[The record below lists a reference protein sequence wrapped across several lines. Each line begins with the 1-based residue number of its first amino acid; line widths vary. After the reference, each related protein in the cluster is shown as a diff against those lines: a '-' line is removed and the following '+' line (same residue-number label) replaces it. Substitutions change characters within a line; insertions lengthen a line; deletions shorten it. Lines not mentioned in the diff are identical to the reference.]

1 MLTNQDIS
9 KLLDQMAAIYEVKD
23 SDFFRTRA
31 YQNASAALE
40 KLTLS
45 ARDLWE
51 QGKLDEIPGV
61 GPGIAKHLDELFRL
75 GYSPHWNA
83 EMRRVPQGMFGLL
96 DIRGVGPK
104 IAYKIAKKYHLKDPK
119 TAKKEVKKLIAQGKL
134 ASLPGMGEKMQTKI
148 KTSIESEYVM
158 KHRLLLSEVL
168 PIAQRFIN
176 YLKTIPEVKFAEP
189 LGSTRRHVA
198 TIGDLDLAVCT
209 DKQEVAM
216 EKILKYPE
224 INRVI
229 SSGDWVARVQL
240 KTGHEVD
247 IKLSPSD
254 EWGSLLQHY
263 TGSKIH
269 NILLRE
275 YALKKH
281 FSLSEHGI
289 KNTKTNRVTKFTDEK
304 SFYEFLKLPYIPVE
318 LREDEAEMNLAV
330 KGKLPNVVDLKDIKG
345 DLHIHSDFDYSSSHD
360 VGDSSLKD
368 YLDRARQL
376 GYEYIGITDHNPKYT
391 GLTVKQRKRIIE
403 SRKNY
408 LLTQYH
414 EYENKVK
421 RGVPKLLIGLEVD
434 IRPNGGLALEDTL
447 MDLLDYAIVS
457 IHSGF
462 TGTKNDNTKR
472 IISAL
477 THPKALIFGHPTG
490 RILNHRQS
498 IQADWIEIFKFC
510 QKNGKIIEINASPDR
525 LDLPDDLTKIAVQ
538 TGNKFVINSDSH
550 NSETMDDMKY
560 GIWAA
565 RRGWCTKKDI
575 VNTCKYSDLTRVLK
589 LKD

>member
-1 MLTNQDIS
+1 MLTNQEIS
-9 KLLDQMAAIYEVKD
+9 KILDQMAAIYEVKD

-40 KLTLS
+40 KLTVS
-45 ARDLWE
+45 AHDLWE

-61 GPGIAKHLDELFRL
+61 GKGIAKHLDEIFRL
-75 GYSPHWNA
+75 GHSPHWNA

-119 TAKKEVKKLIAQGKL
+119 TAKKEVKKLIASGEL
-134 ASLPGMGEKMQTKI
+134 ASLPGMGEKMQSKI
-148 KTSIESEYVM
+148 KTSIESEFVM

-168 PIAQRFIN
+168 PIAQRFID

-209 DKQEVAM
+209 DKRETAM
-216 EKILKYPE
+216 EKILNYPE

-229 SSGDWVARVQL
+229 SAGDWVARVQL

-247 IKLSPSD
+247 IKLSASD

-281 FSLSEHGI
+281 LSLSEHGI
-289 KNTKTNRVTKFTDEK
+289 KNTKTNRITKFTNEK
-304 SFYEFLKLPYIPVE
+304 SFYAFLGMPYVPVE
-318 LREDEAEMNLAV
+318 LREDVSEMNMAV
-330 KGKLPNVVDLKDIKG
+330 KNNLPDLVDLSDIKG
-345 DLHIHSDFDYSSSHD
+345 DLHLHSDFDFSSSHD
-360 VGDSSLKD
+360 VGVSPLKD
-368 YLDRARQL
+368 LLEQARGF
-376 GYEYIGITDHNPKYT
+376 GYEYIGLSDHNPKYT
-391 GLTVKQRKRIIE
+391 GLSVSQRKKIIE
-403 SRKNY
+403 SRKKY
-408 LLTQYH
+408 LITQYH
-414 EYENKVK
+414 EYEKKVK
-421 RGVPKLLIGLEVD
+421 TRVPKLLIGLEVD

-447 MDLLDYAIVS
+447 MDNLDYAIVS

-462 TGTKNDNTKR
+462 TSSKVDNTKR

-477 THPKALIFGHPTG
+477 THPKALILGHPTG
-490 RILNHRQS
+490 RILNHRES
-498 IQADWIEIFKFC
+498 IQADWLEIFDYC
-510 QKNGKIIEINASPDR
+510 QKNNKIIEINASPDR
-525 LDLPDDLTKIAVQ
+525 LDLPDDLTKIAIQ
-538 TGNKFVINSDSH
+538 KGCKFIINTDAH
-550 NSETMDDMKY
+550 DVALMDDMKY

-575 VNTCKYSDLTRVLK
+575 VNTFKYSDLTRVLK